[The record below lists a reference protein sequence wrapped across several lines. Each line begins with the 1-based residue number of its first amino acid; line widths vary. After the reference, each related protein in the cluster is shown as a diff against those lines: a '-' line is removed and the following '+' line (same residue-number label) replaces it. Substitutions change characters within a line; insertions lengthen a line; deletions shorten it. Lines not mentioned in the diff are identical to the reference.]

1 MLPHLLTNFQ
11 IQNYYQNEPKSN
23 GSFSSNNLPKLKD
36 EAYVINNDEYRS
48 TGIHW
53 IALFVNVDNITYFD
67 SLGVE
72 HTPKEIKKLINNKN
86 ISTSIF
92 RMQAYNSM
100 MSGYFCIG
108 FNDLIPKGKI
118 LLDYTNLFS
127 PNEYEKKTW

>member
-1 MLPHLLTNFQ
+1 MLPHLLTNFE

-23 GSFSSNNLPKLKD
+23 GAFSSNNLPKVKD
-36 EAYVINNDEYRS
+36 EAYVTNNDEYRS
-48 TGIHW
+48 TRIYW
-53 IALFVNVDNITYFD
+53 IALFVNVDNIKYFD

-72 HTPKEIKKLINNKN
+72 NTPKEIKKVVNNKN
-86 ISTSIF
+86 ISASIF

-100 MSGYFCIG
+100 MSGYFSIG